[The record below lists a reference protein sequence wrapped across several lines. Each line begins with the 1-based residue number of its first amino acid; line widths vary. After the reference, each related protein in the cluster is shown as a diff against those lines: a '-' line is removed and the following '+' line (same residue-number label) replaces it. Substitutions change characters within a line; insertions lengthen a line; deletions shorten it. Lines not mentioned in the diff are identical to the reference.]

1 MSCTAMGGYAGRAGM
16 ERRRRNVGMAVRR
29 CLESDRRRRPLSLS
43 LVFIHAAHPSRCLCI
58 TAAGHNELFAT
69 RPSRTAVTT
78 LAGIDTE
85 CARLFISRAC
95 DAVRDP
101 ACSHS
106 GSLTGSPGGCQCER
120 CRSNFEN
127 LWCRK
132 LLMDVVSTAV
142 QSADAASNAS
152 RILRPRRFGILQQHF
167 SSWGGT
173 VCVGNSS
180 SMDTIVTIVSTR

>member
-1 MSCTAMGGYAGRAGM
+1 MHGHGRLCGQSWHGAAPSQRWHGRSSMSRKRSPAAPALLVPCVHP
-16 ERRRRNVGMAVRR
+16 RRSPILAVR
-29 CLESDRRRRPLSLS
+29 
-43 LVFIHAAHPSRCLCI
+43 I

-69 RPSRTAVTT
+69 HPSRTAVTT

-106 GSLTGSPGGCQCER
+106 GSLTGSPGGCQCVR
-120 CRSNFEN
+120 CRSNFKN

>member
-1 MSCTAMGGYAGRAGM
+1 MHGHGRLCGQSWHGAAPSQRRHGRLVAVSKAVAGARSPCALCSSTPLT
-16 ERRRRNVGMAVRR
+16 RLAV
-29 CLESDRRRRPLSLS
+29 
-43 LVFIHAAHPSRCLCI
+43 CI

-78 LAGIDTE
+78 LAGIDNE

-127 LWCRK
+127 LSCRK
-132 LLMDVVSTAV
+132 LLMDLVSTAV
-142 QSADAASNAS
+142 RSADAASDAS
-152 RILRPRRFGILQQHF
+152 RILMPRRFGVLQQHF
-167 SSWGGT
+167 SSGGGYTTTFQLWWGVYT
-173 VCVGNSS
+173 
-180 SMDTIVTIVSTR
+180 

>member
-1 MSCTAMGGYAGRAGM
+1 MRAELAWSGAVATLAWPFVDVSKAIAGARSPCPLCSSTPLTHL
-16 ERRRRNVGMAVRR
+16 AV
-29 CLESDRRRRPLSLS
+29 
-43 LVFIHAAHPSRCLCI
+43 CI

-78 LAGIDTE
+78 LAGIDNE

-106 GSLTGSPGGCQCER
+106 GSLTGSPGGCQCVR
-120 CRSNFEN
+120 CRSNFKN

-142 QSADAASNAS
+142 RSADAASDAS
-152 RILRPRRFGILQQHF
+152 RILRPRRFGKSTLYF
-167 SSWGGT
+167 SSGGGYLDRT
-173 VCVGNSS
+173 G
-180 SMDTIVTIVSTR
+180 TRLHCKTGDVLLMIRSL